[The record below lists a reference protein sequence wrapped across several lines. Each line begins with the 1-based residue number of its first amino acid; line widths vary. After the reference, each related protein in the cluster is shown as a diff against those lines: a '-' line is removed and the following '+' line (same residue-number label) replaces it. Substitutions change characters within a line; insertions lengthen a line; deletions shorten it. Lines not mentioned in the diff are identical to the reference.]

1 MADAF
6 IVRRGG
12 GGGSGGFPQY
22 TYTGQSQLIDD
33 GNRNWR
39 IKFLTSGTLTFTRLG
54 SASAVD
60 VFLVGGGGGG
70 SGSGEGGPGAG
81 GGGGYTKTATRLA
94 AQIGSSYPIVIGTGG
109 ASVGTRTDGI
119 DGGNTSAFGI
129 TASGGKKGNWDSEFG
144 GNGGSGGAGYN
155 TSFTISTDGNDS
167 STNKGGKGQ
176 RSTPGPDGETGTTRE
191 FGEATGE
198 LYSNGGGSRYTGAAG
213 QELPR
218 ANHGDGGHGRTGSS
232 IAGADGIVIIRN
244 AR

>member
-1 MADAF
+1 MGEVF
-6 IVRRGG
+6 ITRRGG
-12 GGGSGGFPQY
+12 GGGGSGFPQY
-22 TYTGQSQLIDD
+22 TYTGVSQLIDD
-33 GNRNWR
+33 GDKSWR
-39 IKFLTSGTLTFTRLG
+39 IKFITSGTLTFTKIG
-54 SASAVD
+54 SASIVD

-70 SGSGEGGPGAG
+70 SGSGQAGPGAG
-81 GGGGYTKTATRLA
+81 GGGGYTKTLTRISLA
-94 AQIGSSYPIVIGTGG
+94 ENTPYSIVVGAGG
-109 ASVGTRTDGI
+109 ASVGGGTDGK
-119 DGGNTSAFGI
+119 DGGNTSAFSL
-129 TASGGKKGNWDSEFG
+129 TAAGGKKGNWDNEYG

-167 STNKGGKGQ
+167 STNRGGKGQ
-176 RSTPGPDGETGTTRE
+176 RTTPGPDGEAGTTRE

-218 ANHGDGGHGRTGSS
+218 PNHGDGGHGKDGSS